1 MPGGKSSGIRKLQW
15 EGSNSD
21 IWFIF
26 SSTEEEAGRSK
37 MFSSSTSILAGTPPS
52 SSCRY
57 IGDLSSGLASPG
69 FMGLTCCS
77 ILGVDASDGWEAP
90 GRSDRIVFMTRWKA
104 SLCVEIMAR
113 SIQFFG
119 YRARALAVPQEWHV
133 QLDCCLYS
141 CCRQVLDSEIPIL
154 LISTVPVLVWSRG
167 ERETS

>member
-1 MPGGKSSGIRKLQW
+1 MPGGKSSGIGKLQW

-21 IWFIF
+21 ICFIF

-37 MFSSSTSILAGTPPS
+37 MFSFSTSILAGTPPS

-69 FMGLTCCS
+69 LMGLTCCS
-77 ILGVDASDGWEAP
+77 IPEVDASDGWEAP
-90 GRSDRIVFMTRWKA
+90 GRPNRIVFMTRWKA
-104 SLCVEIMAR
+104 SLCVESKAR

-119 YRARALAVPQEWHV
+119 YRGLAVPQEWHV